1 MAEPIT
7 KFRQSVLR
15 YVNRLPGPVTLSK
28 CTERHA
34 IVENRTAS
42 ARNTWRRT
50 HAQARHGANDSSAHP
65 SCSRTFAVRR
75 TLAFA
80 SPRASA
86 PVRRFTCRS
95 GTRSTQS
102 ARLHGRRVES
112 GVRGIQVRGA
122 IPRRQSVADAAGR
135 DSLQDIE
142 FVAREV
148 RVAIDDHTGQSPPH
162 PAQHHARL
170 AQLQREAFLECDRG
184 RAACQGGTRTG
195 SPVSTAAHAG
205 ELIGDFVRRTDQA
218 HAAE

>member
-95 GTRSTQS
+95 GTRPTRS
-102 ARLHGRRVES
+102 ARGVQRACMGDASSRVCAESRCEARFRDAGPWRMQRVGIAFRTSNSSRARFGWRLTTTPASHRRIPRNITRVSRSCSAKPSSSAIAAEPQV
-112 GVRGIQVRGA
+112 GAERVQVRQC
-122 IPRRQSVADAAGR
+122 RR
-135 DSLQDIE
+135 SLRRPKTDI
-142 FVAREV
+142 
-148 RVAIDDHTGQSPPH
+148 SM
-162 PAQHHARL
+162 
-170 AQLQREAFLECDRG
+170 
-184 RAACQGGTRTG
+184 
-195 SPVSTAAHAG
+195 
-205 ELIGDFVRRTDQA
+205 
-218 HAAE
+218 